1 MADTILDEG
10 THSTAMAQ
18 DGVSAMPADE
28 VAKDKEAKELED
40 AHEHADPSKG
50 DKDADGGG
58 RVKTDDKSAG
68 AADEQ
73 ATKFEQS
80 I

>member
-1 MADTILDEG
+1 MADTHFDDG

-28 VAKDKEAKELED
+28 GSKDKEAKELDD

-50 DKDADGGG
+50 DKEADGGG
-58 RVKTDDKSAG
+58 RVKTDDTSAG
-68 AADEQ
+68 TADEQ
-73 ATKFEQS
+73 ATKFGQS